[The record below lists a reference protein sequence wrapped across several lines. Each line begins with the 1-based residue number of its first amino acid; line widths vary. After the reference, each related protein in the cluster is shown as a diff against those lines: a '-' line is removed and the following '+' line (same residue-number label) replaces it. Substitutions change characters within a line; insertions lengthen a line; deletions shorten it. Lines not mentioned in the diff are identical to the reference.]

1 MGTIGSA
8 IESAA
13 NIGISAAQVGASIR
27 NNKRTNEANLQIAKE
42 TNATNAANVAAT
54 NEANLKANQATN
66 SANLQIAQDTNK
78 SNAQIAQMNNEYNEQ
93 MLERQI
99 QQQWDM
105 WNAQNEYNSAS
116 SQRERLEEAGLNP
129 YMMMSGGSA
138 GTASSMTAP
147 SAQPASPYSA
157 QGATMQSPEFMAA
170 QAQGATMLPADFSSM
185 QGLKG
190 ALRNF
195 YELVS
200 MNQDIKQKQ
209 VNTQLGQIDAQYKA
223 MDWLTR
229 IEKARKETD
238 NIDVKTKLSRIE
250 AKYADDMFAGQLNQ
264 IRTDTMFKQ
273 INSLQVM
280 YGVLSSA
287 AWYKSL
293 PQQIKNTLNE
303 QAARINLM
311 KSQRRLTDAQVK
323 TEVNKAVDQFWR
335 SQLSRQS
342 YDQNQKM
349 NPKLL
354 EKIKADITSA
364 INNSGPQG
372 LYGIP
377 NIVYGGVENM
387 RKLFN
392 DWFE

>member
-1 MGTIGSA
+1 MGAVGSA

-13 NIGISAAQVGASIR
+13 NIGISAAQVGASIK

-66 SANLQIAQDTNK
+66 AANLQIAQETNK

-116 SQRERLEEAGLNP
+116 SQRQRLEEAGLNP
-129 YMMMSGGSA
+129 YLMMSGGSA
-138 GTASSMTAP
+138 GTASAMTSP
-147 SAQPASPYSA
+147 SAQPASAYSA
-157 QGATMQSPEFMAA
+157 QGATMQSPEFIAA
-170 QAQGATMLPADFSSM
+170 QAQGATMIPADFSSM

-264 IRTDTMFKQ
+264 IRTDNMFKQ
-273 INSLQVM
+273 INSLQAM
-280 YGVLSSA
+280 YGVLNSA
-287 AWYKSL
+287 AWYKAL

-311 KSQRRLTDAQVK
+311 KSQKHLTDAQVK
-323 TEVNKAVDQFWR
+323 TEVEKAVDQFWR

-354 EKIKADITSA
+354 EKIKADIA
-364 INNSGPQG
+364 AAVNNTGPRGMQNVLDYWGKG
-372 LYGIP
+372 LDEFSKKYFG
-377 NIVYGGVENM
+377 
-387 RKLFN
+387 F
-392 DWFE
+392 